1 MLTPI
6 LTAQCELQLT
16 AQTPFAVHLDV
27 PSPHLWQ
34 GTADPHL
41 YTAEVQAWADQT
53 LLDTRCVETAF
64 REICITPD
72 KGLFLNGQH
81 LKLRGVARHQDF
93 GGVGNAVTPAQMD
106 TDLALNPGAGRQLGA
121 SVPLPARRLF
131 LHAV

>member
-1 MLTPI
+1 MNHGSDCPGRVTVRLTDADTD

-41 YTAEVQAWADQT
+41 YTAEVQVWADQT

-81 LKLRGVARHQDF
+81 LKLRGVARHRI
-93 GGVGNAVTPAQMD
+93 
-106 TDLALNPGAGRQLGA
+106 LAA
-121 SVPLPARRLF
+121 
-131 LHAV
+131 